1 MSNSHYGIFNKI
13 NQLKIKNFNFV
24 VFDRNHCGFDQK
36 WSKIIM
42 MHNTK
47 NKSNLQ
53 SFDLEAIP

>member
-36 WSKIIM
+36 M
-42 MHNTK
+42 VK
-47 NKSNLQ
+47 NNHDAQHQK
-53 SFDLEAIP
+53 